1 MTLDNG
7 NYGIVLVVLWVM
19 QDLYHQPSTLNPID
33 PLKELLKGT
42 LIDPFKGTH
51 LIYIT
56 KPILNIIYSFQTL
69 GIKIAQKPYIVWSLG
84 PKALIYI

>member
-42 LIDPFKGTH
+42 LIDPFKGTPGTMSS
-51 LIYIT
+51 L
-56 KPILNIIYSFQTL
+56 PQTSSREHQVDERSSEHV
-69 GIKIAQKPYIVWSLG
+69 GVRVQYFSDQ
-84 PKALIYI
+84 

>member
-42 LIDPFKGTH
+42 LIDPFKGTPGFISSAVR
-51 LIYIT
+51 LPVMLLGF
-56 KPILNIIYSFQTL
+56 PIVCYLGWAFQ
-69 GIKIAQKPYIVWSLG
+69 
-84 PKALIYI
+84 